1 MKSKKEQEVAMKEDF
16 LADLLADI
24 FASTIEELMENA
36 EKEKE
41 SHANKI
47 TEAEAEPK
55 PVSANEEEDFG
66 KRIKSFF
73 DRMVEEGKATAT
85 VEDGHPHYSIKMD
98 EGYEEPKSAETLVEE
113 GSGTSFSMSKEELAE
128 FVRDYTKLENTFR
141 KLEHAFG
148 IDMNASADSIYV
160 QYNELVWTLIGKIF
174 GEDNRDDIAD
184 YCFGNSNFDTVEDL
198 YEELV

>member
-1 MKSKKEQEVAMKEDF
+1 MELRKEQGMKRDPLSSLF
-16 LADLLADI
+16 TDLFVTTLG
-24 FASTIEELMENA
+24 ELLENA

-47 TEAEAEPK
+47 AEAKAEPK
-55 PVSANEEEDFG
+55 PVSGNDEEDFG

-98 EGYEEPKSAETLVEE
+98 KDYEEPEPAEALVEE
-113 GSGTSFSMSKEELAE
+113 DNGTSFSMSKEELAE

-141 KLEHAFG
+141 KLEHAYG